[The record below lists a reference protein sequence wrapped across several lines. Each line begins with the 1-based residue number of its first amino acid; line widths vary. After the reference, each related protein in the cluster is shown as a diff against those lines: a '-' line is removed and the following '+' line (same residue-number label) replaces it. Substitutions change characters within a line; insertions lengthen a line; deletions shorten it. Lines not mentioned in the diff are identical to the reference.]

1 MEKRVTSHDVA
12 ELAGVS
18 RTTVSFVFNDD
29 KQYFVRPETRQ
40 KVREAARKLSY
51 YPNASARALASKQAK
66 AIGLIMTRDPHYI
79 AAVNFLP
86 QIIGGLLD
94 VVKEK
99 QISLLIEW
107 VEPGEQTHTYLS
119 LTQAKHIDG
128 MILLTPRFDD
138 PGLKALEQ
146 LEIPC
151 VILGQVPGSNLPFVD
166 VDNCAAA
173 HMAVNHLIEQ
183 GHTRI
188 ACITNAKLS
197 YSSASQRLQ
206 GYRQALVDAGLDLDE
221 SLIREADFDSAS
233 GYTAMRNLLESGSVF
248 SAVFAGSDTVALGAM
263 AAIHET
269 GLTIPRDISI
279 VGFDDIPEAAHYHPG
294 LTSVRVPANEIAR
307 QSCRLLMQLMKGK
320 PPADTSIFLPTELIS
335 RQSTCEI
342 ERSLEHQQGE
352 NLVHFT

>member
-29 KQYFVRPETRQ
+29 KQHFVRPETRQ
-40 KVREAARKLSY
+40 KVREAAHQLGY

-79 AAVNFLP
+79 AADNFLP

-107 VEPGEQTHTYLS
+107 VEPGEQTHTYLN

-146 LEIPC
+146 LGIPC
-151 VILGQVPGSNLPFVD
+151 VIMGQVPGSNLPFVD
-166 VDNCAAA
+166 IDNCAAA
-173 HMAVNHLIEQ
+173 HMAVNHLIAL

-188 ACITNAKLS
+188 ACITNARLS
-197 YSSASQRLQ
+197 YTSASQRLQ
-206 GYRQALVDAGLDLDE
+206 GYRQALMDAGLNIDE
-221 SLIREADFDSAS
+221 NLIQEADFDSAS
-233 GYTAMRNLLESGSVF
+233 GYAAMRNLLGSGSNF
-248 SAVFAGSDTVALGAM
+248 SAVFAGSDAVALGAL
-263 AAIHET
+263 AAIHEA
-269 GLTIPRDISI
+269 GLTIPGDISI
-279 VGFDDIPEAAHYHPG
+279 VGFDDIPEAAHYFPG

-307 QSCRLLMQLMKGK
+307 QSCRLLMHLMKGE
-320 PPADTSIFLPTELIS
+320 PLADRFILLPTELIS
-335 RQSTCEI
+335 RQSTSEI
-342 ERSLEHQQGE
+342 ERSRKHHQGE
-352 NLVHFT
+352 KLVHFT

>member
-1 MEKRVTSHDVA
+1 MDKRVTSQDVA

-18 RTTVSFVFNDD
+18 RTTVSFVFSDD
-29 KQYFVRPETRQ
+29 KQFYVRPETRQ
-40 KVREAARKLSY
+40 RVRDAARKLSY

-79 AAVNFLP
+79 AADNFLP

-107 VEPGEQTHTYLS
+107 VEPGQQTHTYLN

-138 PGLKALEQ
+138 PGLMALEQ
-146 LEIPC
+146 MGIPC
-151 VILGQVPGSNLPFVD
+151 VIMGQVPGSGLPFVD
-166 VDNCAAA
+166 IDNCAAA
-173 HMAVNHLIEQ
+173 HMAVNHLIEL

-188 ACITNAKLS
+188 ACITNARLS
-197 YSSASQRLQ
+197 YTSACQRLQ
-206 GYRQALVDAGLDLDE
+206 GYRQALVDAGLDLDDA
-221 SLIREADFDSAS
+221 LIREADFDSAS
-233 GYTAMRNLLESGSVF
+233 GYAAMRSLLDRGSHF
-248 SAVFAGSDTVALGAM
+248 SAVFAGSDAVALGAM
-263 AAIHET
+263 AAIHEK
-269 GLTIPRDISI
+269 GLNIPGDISV
-279 VGFDDIPEAAHYHPG
+279 VGFDDIPEAAHYYPG

-307 QSCRLLMQLMKGK
+307 QSCRLLMRLMKGETL
-320 PPADTSIFLPTELIS
+320 ASTSIFLPTEIIS

-342 ERSLEHQQGE
+342 ERSLKY
-352 NLVHFT
+352 

>member
-18 RTTVSFVFNDD
+18 RTTVSFVFNDER
-29 KQYFVRPETRQ
+29 QYSVRPETRQ
-40 KVREAARKLSY
+40 KVREAAHKLSY

-79 AAVNFLP
+79 AADNFLP

-107 VEPGEQTHTYLS
+107 VEPGEQTQTYLS

-166 VDNCAAA
+166 IDNCAAA
-173 HMAVNHLIEQ
+173 HMAVNHLIEL

-197 YSSASQRLQ
+197 YSSASQRLL

-221 SLIREADFDSAS
+221 ALVREADFDSAS
-233 GYTAMRNLLESGSVF
+233 GYAAMQDLLDSGCNF
-248 SAVFAGSDTVALGAM
+248 SAVFAGSDVVALGAM
-263 AAIHET
+263 SAIHAA
-269 GLTIPRDISI
+269 GLTIPGDISV
-279 VGFDDIPEAAHYHPG
+279 VGFDDIPEAACYYPG
-294 LTSVRVPANEIAR
+294 LTSVHVPANEIAR
-307 QSCRLLMQLMKGK
+307 QSCRLLMHLMKGEA
-320 PPADTSIFLPTELIS
+320 PAEPSIFLPTALIS

-342 ERSLEHQQGE
+342 ERSLKHRQGE
-352 NLVHFT
+352 NSVHFT

>member
-29 KQYFVRPETRQ
+29 KQYSVRPETRQ

-79 AAVNFLP
+79 AADNFLP

-107 VEPGEQTHTYLS
+107 VEPGEQTQTYLS

-146 LEIPC
+146 LGIPC

-166 VDNCAAA
+166 IDNCAAA
-173 HMAVNHLIEQ
+173 HMAVNHLIEL

-188 ACITNAKLS
+188 ACITNAQLS
-197 YSSASQRLQ
+197 YSSASQRLL

-221 SLIREADFDSAS
+221 TLVREADFDSTS
-233 GYTAMRNLLESGSVF
+233 GYAAMQDLLDSGCNF
-248 SAVFAGSDTVALGAM
+248 SAVFAGSDIVALGAM
-263 AAIHET
+263 SAIHAA
-269 GLTIPRDISI
+269 GLTIPGDISI
-279 VGFDDIPEAAHYHPG
+279 VGFDDIPEAAHYYPG
-294 LTSVRVPANEIAR
+294 LTSVHVPANEIAR
-307 QSCRLLMQLMKGK
+307 QSCHLLMHLMKGD
-320 PPADTSIFLPTELIS
+320 PLASTSILLPTELIS

-342 ERSLEHQQGE
+342 ERSQKHRQGE
-352 NLVHFT
+352 KLVHFT